1 MRYKM
6 NMLENIKYFYYIF
19 IMKIKEVFN
28 KTIHKPVTIE
38 REEPIIRINQIVSEL
53 KKANKANNSDKYSF
67 SLLEELEEIINHE
80 IKVVYT
86 ILDSID
92 DMIWAKRT
100 DGTYILTN
108 KAFREEFCYGLTNS
122 EILGKNDVYLAAR
135 FKGIVGNKNH
145 TFGEVCKNSDVVII
159 DTKKSQKFLEH
170 GLIKGNMFKLMVNK
184 TPVFQDNKLI
194 AVTGVGK
201 NVTEWHNAL
210 ENALKADNSCF
221 NGTKSLVLDEL
232 NKYVFK

>member
-1 MRYKM
+1 M
-6 NMLENIKYFYYIF
+6 NMLGNIKYFYYIF

-53 KKANKANNSDKYSF
+53 KKANKASSSNKDHSF

-159 DTKKSQKFLEH
+159 DTKKISKILRKW
-170 GLIKGNMFKLMVNK
+170 INK
-184 TPVFQDNKLI
+184 R
-194 AVTGVGK
+194 
-201 NVTEWHNAL
+201 
-210 ENALKADNSCF
+210 
-221 NGTKSLVLDEL
+221 
-232 NKYVFK
+232 